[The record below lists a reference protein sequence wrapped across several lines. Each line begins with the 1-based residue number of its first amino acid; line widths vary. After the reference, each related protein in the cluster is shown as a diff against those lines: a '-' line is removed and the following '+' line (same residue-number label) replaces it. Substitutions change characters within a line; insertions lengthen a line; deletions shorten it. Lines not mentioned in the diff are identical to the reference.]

1 VSEASPQQAV
11 FDKSQVQQSFAL
23 ASSSYN
29 QFTALQRTIG
39 DQLLKQ
45 QPELSTVSIKALDI
59 GAGTGYLTK
68 KIMSLEAVNEV
79 YALDIATAML
89 QQTRAN
95 VQAVKSLELI
105 AADAE
110 NLPLATEVVGA
121 VYSNVAYQWCSQL
134 EQAFAESH
142 RVLQQGGCFSLS
154 TFGTRTLIELKSAWA
169 AADDAVHVND
179 FLNTETIQQYLTAV
193 GFNEISVLSED
204 IVMYYDSPKQLML
217 DLKGM
222 GAHNMNVGR
231 NHGLTGVSAY
241 KRMLAAYEGLRTEQ
255 GIPATFQAVYAYARK

>member
-1 VSEASPQQAV
+1 MSETVSQQEI
-11 FDKSQVQQSFAL
+11 FDKSLVEKSFAL

-45 QPELSTVSIKALDI
+45 QGELSQINMKAVDI

-68 KIMSLEAVNEV
+68 KIIGLASVDEV

-89 QQTRAN
+89 QQTKTN
-95 VQAVKSLELI
+95 VQALKPLELI

-110 NLPLATEVVGA
+110 NLPLDAESVGA

-134 EQAFAESH
+134 EQAFAESR
-142 RVLQQGGCFSLS
+142 RVLQKNGCFALS
-154 TFGTRTLIELKSAWA
+154 TFGERTLMELKNAWT
-169 AADDAVHVND
+169 AADDAVHVNS
-179 FLNTETIQQYLTAV
+179 FLDVETIRQYLINV
-193 GFNEISVLSED
+193 GFIDVSVQSED

-222 GAHNMNVGR
+222 GAHNMNAGR
-231 NHGLTGVSAY
+231 NHGLTGISGY
-241 KRMLAAYEGLRTEQ
+241 KRMLAAYENLRTEQ